1 MRSRDPQRVL
11 ATIRRTTAGSL
22 LAAAVGSGVVA
33 VHLAGDHASAAATT
47 RVPDRAVREEQVP
60 QPEPQAKAPTKETKA
75 AKEHGTATRHHETTR
90 KAPAPAQSFQPVA
103 PVQPGSGPAQSG
115 SGGS

>member
-11 ATIRRTTAGSL
+11 TTIRRTTAGSL

-33 VHLAGDHASAAATT
+33 VHLAGDHASAAAATK
-47 RVPDRAVREEQVP
+47 VPDDRAVRSEQVP
-60 QPEPQAKAPTKETKA
+60 QPEPQAQAPSKARSRPS
-75 AKEHGTATRHHETTR
+75 HHRATTQQ
-90 KAPAPAQSFQPVA
+90 APAPAQGFQPVA
-103 PVQPGSGPAQSG
+103 PVQPGGGAPQSG